1 MQQNFI
7 LLKTFGNVKKSKIIK
22 VVKNLIVEEADRV
35 INSPQ
40 IIHDSNEKKIAKA
53 NGR

>member
-7 LLKTFGNVKKSKIIK
+7 LLKTFGNVKKSKMIK
-22 VVKNLIVEEADRV
+22 LVKKPEKPDKV

-40 IIHDSNEKKIAKA
+40 IIHDSNLKKIAKA